1 MSEHEQNLRD
11 LAAMFALNALAS
23 RCSIKTLPDH
33 TVNITRLAYE
43 LADEMMNARQP
54 EVIDEGI
61 ASIKK
66 VKRNAKTPTQ
76 D

>member
-11 LAAMFALNALAS
+11 LTAMFALNALIV
-23 RCSIKTLPDH
+23 RYSIKTAPD
-33 TVNITRLAYE
+33 TIAKLAYE
-43 LADEMMNARQP
+43 LADSMMYVRQP